1 MCMRRT
7 PRLPRCRGT
16 ALRMAATD
24 DDAPADVF
32 FSVKQRL
39 QKCNIWLIGMDGSDK
54 QIVGQALA
62 KKLGYKFMD
71 TNEIIAALLKQPVE
85 KAIEAVGEE
94 EFVKVERAVLDQV
107 QAYYGT
113 VISTGSMAPSFP
125 ENWSKF
131 RTGLVAYCKVPP
143 EGVKKEGLQAALAD
157 EAPLLEGM
165 PAENQME
172 LLLAQR
178 ELKYSQADV
187 TVSLTGSEN
196 LEDKLLAV
204 AEGLRVFVVNNP
216 ASDAPVLGEAHARA
230 ISRTLGLGTAEKEG
244 ADADMEAAKQKDIER
259 LKKMMDEPDTTFDQ
273 YKEPPAGEDGG
284 GDKQPPKSGQV

>member
-1 MCMRRT
+1 M
-7 PRLPRCRGT
+7 PRCRDT

-204 AEGLRVFVVNNP
+204 AEGLRVFVD
-216 ASDAPVLGEAHARA
+216 DAGAADIVGARA
-230 ISRTLGLGTAEKEG
+230 RTLLLDHRNSRGFRAGDGLHGVFSLPLAASGLAERRIFANDG
-244 ADADMEAAKQKDIER
+244 
-259 LKKMMDEPDTTFDQ
+259 TTFV
-273 YKEPPAGEDGG
+273 AGSPNANWRSRDGII
-284 GDKQPPKSGQV
+284 